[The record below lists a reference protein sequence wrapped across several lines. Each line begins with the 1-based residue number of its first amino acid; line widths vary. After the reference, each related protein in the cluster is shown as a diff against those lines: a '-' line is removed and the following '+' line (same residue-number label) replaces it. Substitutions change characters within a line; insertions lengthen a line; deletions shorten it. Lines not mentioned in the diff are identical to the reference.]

1 MSIMADTKLKT
12 LREDLKLTQE
22 QLARKANLSATV
34 YRRAEYGQNISYTTA
49 RAILAAI
56 NIYRR
61 ERKLDLFTMDHLELN
76 IV

>member
-1 MSIMADTKLKT
+1 MLLMADTKLKI
-12 LREDLKLTQE
+12 LREDMKLTQE

-34 YRRAEYGQNISYTTA
+34 YRRAEYGHNISYTTA
-49 RAILAAI
+49 RAILAAV

-61 ERKLDLFTMDHLELN
+61 ELKMPVFTMDDIELN